1 MPWLLY
7 RYLLGELLRVFALC
21 ATVLVLVIAFG
32 AAIKP
37 LAGDD
42 LIGPLQTV
50 KYIMLAA
57 VPMLQFALPFA
68 AGFAATMVLHRMTT
82 DNEILAAAV
91 SGISYRRVLLPIAA
105 LGLVLMVIM
114 VLLTQWVIPR
124 FWGTMDRLITMD
136 VTRLIQA
143 SINKGMPVEFGNMQI
158 HADRLLVQDD
168 PPDTDAETRL
178 VLFRVVAAEL
188 DRDGRII
195 TEVAARQ
202 AVVDVHR
209 REGQTYLMLALVDTV
224 AYMGR
229 TGQLFELPLSEPDAI
244 VVPSAFKDR
253 PMFLTQG
260 QLLHLRE
267 HPDSFSRVVYAK
279 TALAES
285 LLQAEVWGHIAS
297 RVASAG
303 FIELSGGFGGLDHH
317 LVVRADRFERGR
329 FFTDGRRPVEI
340 EEFEGDR
347 AVRRITSRRVIT
359 RPAVGSN
366 LTHPTIDLVVH
377 DCEVTDLRQGA
388 AVNNRAELKIPDLS
402 PPEFVSEDPSLLP
415 YQQLLTRAEGS
426 KGITRLRARYL
437 DEMVEDLRLAI
448 DSRLLRRY
456 ALSLTGMLLLLLGAT
471 LAMWLRDSLPLVT
484 YVWAFLPSILNVL
497 MISGGDHM
505 AREGLVVSGYAVMW
519 SGNGLLIVFQLFI
532 LARLMRN

>member
-1 MPWLLY
+1 
-7 RYLLGELLRVFALC
+7 
-21 ATVLVLVIAFG
+21 AFG

-42 LIGPLQTV
+42 LIGPLQTA

-57 VPMLQFALPFA
+57 VPMLQFALPFS

-91 SGISYRRVLLPIAA
+91 GGISYRRILLPIAG

-143 SINKGMPVEFGNMQI
+143 SIDKGTPVEIGNVQI

-168 PPDTDAETRL
+168 PPDTEAETRL
-178 VLFRVVAAEL
+178 VLLRVVAAEL
-188 DRDGRII
+188 DRDGRIV

-209 REGQTYLMLALVDTV
+209 RSGQTYLMLALVDTV

-229 TGQLFELPLSEPDAI
+229 TGQLYELPLSEPDAI
-244 VVPSAFKDR
+244 AVPSAFKDR

-260 QLLHLRE
+260 QLLHLRK
-267 HPDSFSRVVYAK
+267 HPDSYSRVVYAK

-285 LLQAEVWGHIAS
+285 LLQAEVSDHIAD
-297 RVASAG
+297 RIASAG
-303 FIELSGGFGGLDHH
+303 SIELSGGFGGLDHH

-329 FFTDGRRPVEI
+329 FLTDGWRPVEI

-347 AVRRITSRRVIT
+347 AVRRITSRKAIT
-359 RPAVGSN
+359 RPAVGSH
-366 LTHPTIDLVVH
+366 LSHPTIDLVVH
-377 DCEVTDLRQGA
+377 DCQVTDLRQGA
-388 AVNNRAELKIPDLS
+388 AVNQRAELKIPDLS
-402 PPEFVSEDPSLLP
+402 PPDFVSEDPSQLP
-415 YQQLLTRAEGS
+415 YRQLLTRAEGS
-426 KGITRLRARYL
+426 TGITRHRAEYL
-437 DEMVEDLRLAI
+437 DDMVEDLRLAI

-484 YVWAFLPSILNVL
+484 YIWAFLPSILNVL

-519 SGNGLLIVFQLFI
+519 SGNALLIVLQLFI

>member
-21 ATVLVLVIAFG
+21 ASVLVLVIAFG

-42 LIGPLQTV
+42 LIGPLQTA

-57 VPMLQFALPFA
+57 VPMLQFALPFS

-91 SGISYRRVLLPIAA
+91 GGISYRRILLPIAG
-105 LGLVLMVIM
+105 LGLVLLIVM

-136 VTRLIQA
+136 VTRFIQA
-143 SINKGMPVEFGNMQI
+143 SIDKGMPVEIGNVQI
-158 HADRLLVQDD
+158 HADRLLVQED
-168 PPDTDAETRL
+168 PPDSEADTRL

-188 DRDGRII
+188 DRAQRIV

-202 AVVDVHR
+202 AVVDVYR
-209 REGQTYLMLALVDTV
+209 RAGQTYLMLALVDTV
-224 AYMGR
+224 VYNGR
-229 TGQLFELPLSEPDAI
+229 TGQVAQAPEIQPEAI
-244 VVPSAFKDR
+244 PVPSAFKDR

-260 QLLHLRE
+260 QLLRLRE
-267 HPDSFSRVVYAK
+267 NPDSYSRVVYAK

-285 LLQAEVWGHIAS
+285 LLQADVWGHIAD
-297 RVASAG
+297 RIAAAG
-303 FIELSGGFGGLDHH
+303 AMELSGGFGGPDHR
-317 LVVRADRFERGR
+317 LVVHADRFQRGR
-329 FFTDGRRPVEI
+329 FFTKDRRPVEI
-340 EEFEGDR
+340 EEFDGDR
-347 AVRRITSRRVIT
+347 PVRRITAAKAIT
-359 RPAVGSN
+359 RAAVGSR
-366 LTHPTIDLVVH
+366 LSDPTIDLVVH
-377 DCEVTDLRQGA
+377 DCQVTDLRQGA
-388 AVNNRAELKIPDLS
+388 AVNERAELKIPDLS
-402 PPEFVSEDPSLLP
+402 PPDFVSDDPSQLS
-415 YQQLLTRAEGS
+415 YQQLLVRAEDS
-426 KGITRLRARYL
+426 KGLTRQRAEYL
-437 DEMVEDLRLAI
+437 ADMVKDLRLAI

-484 YVWAFLPSILNVL
+484 YVWAFLPAILNVL

-519 SGNGLLIVFQLFI
+519 SGNGLLLVLTLYI